1 MAKGLGDK
9 LVVASSSSAL
19 FDLSASHQ
27 VYETQGIEA
36 YRQYQ
41 IDHEDECLQPGE
53 AFPLVQ
59 KLLALNPP
67 GGEART

>member
-9 LVVASSSSAL
+9 LVVAISSSAL
-19 FDLSASHQ
+19 FDLSASHR

-41 IDHEDECLQPGE
+41 IDHEDE
-53 AFPLVQ
+53 
-59 KLLALNPP
+59 
-67 GGEART
+67 